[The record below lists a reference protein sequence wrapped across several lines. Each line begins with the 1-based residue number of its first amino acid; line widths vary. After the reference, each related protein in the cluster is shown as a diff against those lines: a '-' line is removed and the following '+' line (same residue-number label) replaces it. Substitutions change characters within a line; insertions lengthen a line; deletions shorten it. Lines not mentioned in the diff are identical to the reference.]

1 MTLATLFTALTIL
14 VTTAQKPA
22 SGTVRPDGVY
32 FADFGKDTYGQL
44 EISYRAGG
52 KDSVV
57 VRFGERLAGDMTIDR
72 NPPGTVRFA
81 EYRLSPGSG
90 DMTCRIRFRPD
101 PRNGRI
107 DGNPDPQGQPPILMD
122 PAIGEVLPFRYVEV
136 EGAEVLSL
144 TRHMVHVPFNDAA
157 SSFVSSDSTLNAVWE
172 MCKHTMKA
180 TTFCGVY
187 VDGDRERIPYEA
199 DALINALGHYGTDAD
214 YRVARRTMEV
224 LLEHPNWP
232 TEWHLQ
238 MPLLAWDY
246 YMYSGDLAALQE
258 NYDKLVERALLRF
271 RDSTGLITTTG
282 QKAIRDIVDWPR
294 VWSKNP
300 LGADDHYALTKYN
313 TVVNAFHAASLRTL
327 AKIARAIGKE
337 DEAIRFSRLA
347 DETAEA
353 LNALFFDPATGTYL
367 DGSDTDHRALH
378 ATMFPLA
385 LGLIPKAS
393 VKDALRFIEG
403 KGMVCSVYGAHFLLE
418 GLYEYGDAGYALSL
432 MTSHGE
438 CSWYNMIREGATMTM
453 EAWGQKYKPN
463 QDWNHAWGA
472 APASAIP
479 HRLMG
484 VRPLEPGGTLVE
496 FRPQPG
502 GLEFAEALVPMKPGG
517 VKCSFRRG
525 GNGKY
530 TYSITVPEGMRARI
544 VLPGRKPVEKAAGT
558 YTFRNK

>member
-32 FADFGKDTYGQL
+32 FADFGKDAYGQL
-44 EISYRAGG
+44 EISYRAAG

-57 VRFGERLAGDMTIDR
+57 VRFGERLAGDMAIDR

-107 DGNPDPQGQPPILMD
+107 DGNPDPQGQPPVLMD

-157 SSFVSSDSTLNAVWE
+157 SSFVSSDSTLNAVWDL
-172 MCKHTMKA
+172 CKHTMKA

-246 YMYSGDLAALQE
+246 YMYSGDLTALQE

-313 TVVNAFHAASLRTL
+313 TGWNACHAASLRTL

-337 DEAIRFSRLA
+337 DDAVRFSRLA
-347 DETAEA
+347 DETTKV
-353 LNALFFDPATGTYL
+353 LNVLFFDPATGTYL

-385 LGLIPKAS
+385 LGLVPEEN

-403 KGMVCSVYGAHFLLE
+403 NGMVCSVYGAHFLLE
-418 GLYEYGDAGYALSL
+418 GLYEYGDA
-432 MTSHGE
+432 
-438 CSWYNMIREGATMTM
+438 
-453 EAWGQKYKPN
+453 
-463 QDWNHAWGA
+463 
-472 APASAIP
+472 
-479 HRLMG
+479 
-484 VRPLEPGGTLVE
+484 
-496 FRPQPG
+496 
-502 GLEFAEALVPMKPGG
+502 
-517 VKCSFRRG
+517 
-525 GNGKY
+525 
-530 TYSITVPEGMRARI
+530 
-544 VLPGRKPVEKAAGT
+544 
-558 YTFRNK
+558 

>member
-1 MTLATLFTALTIL
+1 MTLATLFTALTIM

-32 FADFGKDTYGQL
+32 FADFGKDAYGQL

-57 VRFGERLAGDMTIDR
+57 VRFGERLAGDMAIDR

-81 EYRLSPGSG
+81 EYRLSPGNG

-107 DGNPDPQGQPPILMD
+107 DGNPDPQGQPPVLMD

-136 EGAEVLSL
+136 EGAEVISL

-271 RDSTGLITTTG
+271 RASTGLITTTG

-313 TVVNAFHAASLRTL
+313 TVVNAFHAASLRAL

-337 DEAIRFSRLA
+337 DDAVRFSRLA
-347 DETAEA
+347 DETTKV

-378 ATMFPLA
+378 ATMFPLWF
-385 LGLIPKAS
+385 LTWR
-393 VKDALRFIEG
+393 KDERVAYAGPCR
-403 KGMVCSVYGAHFLLE
+403 
-418 GLYEYGDAGYALSL
+418 GDAVLPAELAGVADE
-432 MTSHGE
+432 HHRGE
-438 CSWYNMIREGATMTM
+438 VARAVGEGGEPG

-502 GLEFAEALVPMKPGG
+502 RLEFAEALVPMKPGG

-558 YTFRNK
+558 YTFRGK